1 MRQFVRNRKS
11 AVKNFTK
18 SGLVGS
24 NERKRLGVQRAN
36 HLSKEKEKR
45 KKKKENIRITSSLLD
60 DVVHESSA

>member
-24 NERKRLGVQRAN
+24 IERNSAKGWSSLE
-36 HLSKEKEKR
+36 KKKEKR